1 MPARGMAVQ
10 NNRRHLRG
18 WASAARGGILEP
30 VCRLP
35 GIKAMKT
42 RRRGQMLRGQTSTDR
57 KRGAQDASAAAD
69 DARLIERITHRDLR
83 AFETLYRAYH
93 PRLTRF
99 LTNML
104 RRPQLVEEALN
115 DTMMVVWK
123 RPEKFNGTSK
133 VSTWIF
139 AVAYRTALKA
149 RSRLREHV
157 PESEAPELVDEA
169 TPEQDL
175 GHRQVS
181 AILQGAMDR
190 LSPEHRAVLDLTYFH
205 DIGYREIAEI
215 LGCPVG
221 TVKTR
226 MHHARKHLKAK
237 LEGHLGDWL

>member
-1 MPARGMAVQ
+1 
-10 NNRRHLRG
+10 
-18 WASAARGGILEP
+18 
-30 VCRLP
+30 
-35 GIKAMKT
+35 
-42 RRRGQMLRGQTSTDR
+42 MLRSESVSDR
-57 KRGAQDASAAAD
+57 QRAAHDATAASD
-69 DARLIERITHRDLR
+69 DAQLIARIVDRDLR

-123 RPEKFNGTSK
+123 RPDKFNGASK

-149 RSRLREHV
+149 RSRLRDTV
-157 PESEAPELVDEA
+157 PESEAPEPVDDA
-169 TPEQDL
+169 TPEQNL
-175 GHRQVS
+175 GQRQVQAVLLS
-181 AILQGAMDR
+181 AMSR

-226 MHHARKHLKAK
+226 MHHARKHLKAR
-237 LEGHLGDWL
+237 LAGRLGDWL

>member
-1 MPARGMAVQ
+1 MLPGQ
-10 NNRRHLRG
+10 SPSNTRR
-18 WASAARGGILEP
+18 ATQDTSAALED
-30 VCRLP
+30 V
-35 GIKAMKT
+35 
-42 RRRGQMLRGQTSTDR
+42 
-57 KRGAQDASAAAD
+57 
-69 DARLIERITHRDLR
+69 RLIERIVQRDLR

-104 RRPQLVEEALN
+104 RRPHLVEEALD

-149 RSRLREHV
+149 RSRVQDPVSDADV
-157 PESEAPELVDEA
+157 PEPVFEG

-175 GHRQVS
+175 NQRQTQAV
-181 AILQGAMDR
+181 LLKAMDH

-226 MHHARKHLKAK
+226 MHHARKHLRTHMA
-237 LEGHLGDWL
+237 GSLGDWL

>member
-1 MPARGMAVQ
+1 MLTSQ
-10 NNRRHLRG
+10 
-18 WASAARGGILEP
+18 SSFD
-30 VCRLP
+30 
-35 GIKAMKT
+35 
-42 RRRGQMLRGQTSTDR
+42 RRRSTQDSPA
-57 KRGAQDASAAAD
+57 AQD
-69 DARLIERITHRDLR
+69 DARLIERIARGDLR

-99 LTNML
+99 LNNML

-123 RPEKFNGTSK
+123 RPDKFNGTSK

-149 RSRLREHV
+149 RSRV
-157 PESEAPELVDEA
+157 QDPVSDSEAPEPVDEG

-175 GHRQVS
+175 GQRQVS
-181 AILQGAMDR
+181 AILVKAMDK

-226 MHHARKHLKAK
+226 MHHARKHLKAR
-237 LEGHLGDWL
+237 LAGRLGDWL

>member
-1 MPARGMAVQ
+1 MFTSQ
-10 NNRRHLRG
+10 SSFDRRR
-18 WASAARGGILEP
+18 ATQDTSAAQED
-30 VCRLP
+30 V
-35 GIKAMKT
+35 
-42 RRRGQMLRGQTSTDR
+42 
-57 KRGAQDASAAAD
+57 
-69 DARLIERITHRDLR
+69 RLIERIAGGDLR

-149 RSRLREHV
+149 RSRV
-157 PESEAPELVDEA
+157 QDPVDPAEAPEPVDDG

-181 AILQGAMDR
+181 AILVQAMGT

-205 DIGYREIAEI
+205 DIGYREIADI

-226 MHHARKHLKAK
+226 MHHARKHLKAR
-237 LEGHLGDWL
+237 LAGRLGDWL

>member
-1 MPARGMAVQ
+1 MLSGL
-10 NNRRHLRG
+10 HT
-18 WASAARGGILEP
+18 SE
-30 VCRLP
+30 
-35 GIKAMKT
+35 T
-42 RRRGQMLRGQTSTDR
+42 RRAAQ
-57 KRGAQDASAAAD
+57 GAFAAQED
-69 DARLIERITHRDLR
+69 VRLIERIAHRDLR
-83 AFETLYRAYH
+83 AFEELYRAYH

-104 RRPQLVEEALN
+104 RRPHLVEEALN

-149 RSRLREHV
+149 RSRVQDPVSDED
-157 PESEAPELVDEA
+157 APELVDDA

-175 GHRQVS
+175 NQRQTRAVLLS
-181 AILQGAMDR
+181 AMEH

-205 DIGYREIAEI
+205 DIGYREIADI

-226 MHHARKHLKAK
+226 MHHARKHLKAR
-237 LEGHLGDWL
+237 LAGRLGDWL

>member
-1 MPARGMAVQ
+1 MLGLSTSDGKRAAPR
-10 NNRRHLRG
+10 
-18 WASAARGGILEP
+18 ASAADE
-30 VCRLP
+30 
-35 GIKAMKT
+35 
-42 RRRGQMLRGQTSTDR
+42 
-57 KRGAQDASAAAD
+57 
-69 DARLIERITHRDLR
+69 DARLIERIVRRDLR

-104 RRPQLVEEALN
+104 RRPHLVEEALN

-149 RSRLREHV
+149 RSRVQDPVSDED
-157 PESEAPELVDEA
+157 APELVDDA

-175 GHRQVS
+175 NQRQTRAVLLS
-181 AILQGAMDR
+181 AMDH

-226 MHHARKHLKAK
+226 MHHARKHLKTRLA
-237 LEGHLGDWL
+237 GRLGDWL